1 MKRVIDDTYKEA
13 KRRRI
18 LLGLMALLGLNFLHL
33 LSPTSEIEILAATL
47 KPELA

>member
-13 KRRRI
+13 KRRGI
-18 LLGLMALLGLNFLHL
+18 LLGLNFLHL